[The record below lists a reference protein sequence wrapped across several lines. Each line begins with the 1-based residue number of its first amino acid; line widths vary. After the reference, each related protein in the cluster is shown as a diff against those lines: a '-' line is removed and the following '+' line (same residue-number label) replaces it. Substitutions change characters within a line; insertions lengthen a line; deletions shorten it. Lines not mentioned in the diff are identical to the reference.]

1 VAVEAV
7 VDDNDREIS
16 NLTGKGFIMRKSVL
30 FLVLTALIGSAQA
43 VTVDDQI
50 AMVRQMAA
58 TERQAIVT
66 ANMDLTESES
76 EHFWPLYRQYR
87 AEMITLGDRKIALIK
102 DYASHHETMTDDKAR
117 EIIEE
122 SFEIEG
128 ERLQIRQQYARKFRK
143 ILPEIKV
150 ARLLQIENKVDTV
163 YALQLSAE
171 IPLFK

>member
-1 VAVEAV
+1 M
-7 VDDNDREIS
+7 
-16 NLTGKGFIMRKSVL
+16 KKSFL
-30 FLVLTALIGSAQA
+30 FLVLVTLAASVQA

-50 AMVRQMAA
+50 AMVRQLAA

-66 ANMDLTESES
+66 ANMQLAEGES

-102 DYASHHETMTDDKAR
+102 DYAAHYQTMTDDKAR

-128 ERLQIRQQYARKFRK
+128 ERLQIRQHYARKFRK

-150 ARLLQIENKVDTV
+150 ARLLQIENKVDAV
-163 YALQLSAE
+163 YTLQLSAE